1 MAYKPGSV
9 RPYGV
14 DDYSSRPRVA
24 ARLKQPTR
32 VCSVRKTPADV
43 AIGAPRLFGL
53 APGEVCPAIAVTS
66 NAVGFYPTVSPLPF
80 NAPGIGYCRTLR
92 AASRADGSCGL
103 TAQSA
108 ATAKPGGLFSV
119 ALSLGLPPVGVTHHR
134 FLWSPDFPRGMC
146 RAIEAFPSL
155 AP

>member
-66 NAVGFYPTVSPLPF
+66 NAVGFYPTVSPLP
-80 NAPGIGYCRTLR
+80 
-92 AASRADGSCGL
+92 SEE
-103 TAQSA
+103 
-108 ATAKPGGLFSV
+108 GGLFSV

-134 FLWSPDFPRGMC
+134 FLGSPDFPRGIF
-146 RAIEAFPSL
+146 RASEAFPSP
-155 AP
+155 APHYSTQSSSHLID